1 MIKIYGSPKSSAG
14 RVYWM
19 LEELGVPYE
28 RVPLN
33 MSQREHK
40 NPDYMK
46 LNPNGK
52 VPCLVD
58 GDYVIWESMAITQYL
73 ATKYNNSSPLLPK
86 TPEEM
91 GHALQWSY
99 WSILEMQKHAVE
111 WLIQVMFV
119 PADKKDM
126 TIVEKAQ
133 KALVPLFN
141 ILNNALENKSYLIG
155 NRFTIADLHVASVA
169 GITMSLGMDLKP
181 YTNILSWLKA
191 CHDRPAWH
199 KVNSLPM

>member
-19 LEELGVPYE
+19 LEELGLPYE
-28 RVPLN
+28 RVPFN
-33 MSQREHK
+33 MSQKDHK
-40 NPDYMK
+40 SPDYLK

-58 GDYVIWESMAITQYL
+58 GDFIIWESMAITQYL
-73 ATKYNNSSPLLPK
+73 ATKYNSSSPLLPK
-86 TPEEM
+86 TPEET
-91 GHALQWSY
+91 GHMLQWSY

-111 WLIQVMFV
+111 WLIQDMFM
-119 PADKKDM
+119 PPERRDK
-126 TIVEKAQ
+126 TISEKAQ
-133 KALVPLFN
+133 KALIPLFD
-141 ILNNALENKSYLIG
+141 ILNNALNNKSFLVG

-169 GITMSLGMDLKP
+169 GIALMLGFDMKP
-181 YTNILSWLKA
+181 YPNVQSWLKA